1 MHTTAALQLS
11 KDAARCDALVPAS
24 ISYVARLD
32 DRQLCD
38 WMANHRQLDGS
49 VELQLDGWDK
59 LPTEA
64 RSQLARRLTATH
76 ATIATPPR
84 QDLGFEPDLDYLNRR
99 VCQLSDSRDALLP
112 TVLERATREQTADTD
127 SQTQAGED
135 DSAIAETD
143 AYHRLVDDG
152 GRPLYSIDS
161 LGQVLQNPDEYQEML
176 RPFWSHPRSTHSA
189 NHVFQKQR
197 DRWRDFRSWQL
208 DNRGLSDPADA
219 FDAHVREYRDM
230 LKKYGFLQELAKLD
244 SDPSYLKRPR
254 GPWAYHEKRR
264 HWQRRHQIEPGCSG
278 FDDYKTAFGA
288 RLSRHGHLLS
298 DLQLKENPRQQDAL
312 TTWAEYLCFE
322 YWWHDYYLA
331 RLRHLKPEYDRAC
344 ARLHDRGILQP
355 GQDGDL
361 VETDAYRLR
370 LCGELKSTSAA
381 LTAARSEV
389 ERACQPRGTATSAP
403 HQIWTAAK
411 ERLEDAESARRRA
424 VQRETIID
432 EFLQQTRAYRKSQ
445 GDVAKHPIL
454 IEWVQNQ
461 LLLIQTEM
469 ISATRQPPRRSKSK
483 RRLAGDD
490 LESQTANKYAA
501 VEAAPAEPPHTSTTP
516 AVVPQRR
523 ILRARNTKQLGN
535 DEPLDTANAVQRLRR
550 VLAGPARA
558 LRRSARIQARK
569 MSANA
574 GDATAPSRNSVHP
587 GRIQR

>member
-24 ISYVARLD
+24 ISDVARLD

-84 QDLGFEPDLDYLNRR
+84 QDLGFELDLDYLNRR

-161 LGQVLQNPDEYQEML
+161 LGRVLQNPDEYQEML

-322 YWWHDYYLA
+322 YWWHDYDLA

-424 VQRETIID
+424 
-432 EFLQQTRAYRKSQ
+432 
-445 GDVAKHPIL
+445 
-454 IEWVQNQ
+454 
-461 LLLIQTEM
+461 TEM
-469 ISATRQPPRRSKSK
+469 ISATRQPPRRSKRK
-483 RRLAGDD
+483 RRLADDD

-569 MSANA
+569 MSADA
-574 GDATAPSRNSVHP
+574 GDATSPSRNSVHP

>member
-11 KDAARCDALVPAS
+11 KDAARCDAPVPAS
-24 ISYVARLD
+24 ISDVARLD

-64 RSQLARRLTATH
+64 RSQLARRLT
-76 ATIATPPR
+76 
-84 QDLGFEPDLDYLNRR
+84 QDLGFELDLDYLNRR

-143 AYHRLVDDG
+143 AYHRLVGDG

-161 LGQVLQNPDEYQEML
+161 LGRVLQNPDEYQEML

-244 SDPSYLKRPR
+244 SDPSYLKRPG

-403 HQIWTAAK
+403 HQIWTG
-411 ERLEDAESARRRA
+411 RLRKSDLKMPNRPGG
-424 VQRETIID
+424 
-432 EFLQQTRAYRKSQ
+432 TRAYRKSQ

-569 MSANA
+569 MSADA